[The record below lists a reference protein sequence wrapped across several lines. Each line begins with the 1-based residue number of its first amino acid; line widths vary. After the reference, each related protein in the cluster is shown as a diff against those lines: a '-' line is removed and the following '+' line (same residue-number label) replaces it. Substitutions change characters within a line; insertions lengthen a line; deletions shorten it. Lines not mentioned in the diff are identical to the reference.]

1 MMLRARFALRRL
13 SKANLTEVTVK
24 SPEVRISRPGAVVGA
39 GLILCAGL
47 LASCGTLKEPEAAY
61 QARCGKCHG
70 PSDVQNWGRQRR
82 NADARQAW
90 LDEFLRLHYPP
101 PEAERPLIIEYIQS
115 QIAGHGT

>member
-1 MMLRARFALRRL
+1 M
-13 SKANLTEVTVK
+13 K
-24 SPEVRISRPGAVVGA
+24 SPEVVGA

-115 QIAGHGT
+115 QIAGQGT